1 MKYENIQLADP
12 NTPDLT
18 FNFFNF
24 LKTTAIVDISQSDFD
39 KIKTYLEENSF
50 GNFKIR
56 NMRWGYLNRH
66 EWRGTS
72 GVGKKSIEIGFGL
85 KNEGESYKS
94 IYFDSRRNPL
104 EPPPS
109 GYNHWDTRIEGN
121 FSPQIVIVRT
131 DDDWY
136 YIYDTTDN
144 GVGAWKCDEM
154 DGVIEVLK
162 SYRKK
167 LDNKIIKNK
176 IIHDIQNLDDEK
188 ILKLAEFIKRL

>member
-1 MKYENIQLADP
+1 MKYENIQL
-12 NTPDLT
+12 DLT
-18 FNFFNF
+18 FDFFNF

-56 NMRWGYLNRH
+56 NMRWGYLNRQ

-72 GVGKKSIEIGFGL
+72 GLGKKSIEIGFGL

-109 GYNHWDTRIEGN
+109 GYNHWDTRIEGS
-121 FSPQIVIVRT
+121 FSPQPVIIRT

-136 YIYDTTDN
+136 STQPTTESGRGN
-144 GVGAWKCDEM
+144 VTRWMEL
-154 DGVIEVLK
+154 LK
-162 SYRKK
+162 
-167 LDNKIIKNK
+167 
-176 IIHDIQNLDDEK
+176 
-188 ILKLAEFIKRL
+188 F